1 MSSQSGVILGNEDE
15 KHKSNLKFSQ
25 WRGPSSSQ
33 FLLCKLRVRRAEF
46 ILYNN
51 ELPTMDWINCN
62 TCCRQPGDERER
74 KFVLSSCGH
83 IFCDVCLM
91 QADSQ
96 GKCIV
101 CKKECQ
107 FMQLSS
113 KMKPDAEVFF
123 LEPGELLKRQFT
135 QINRLLDFQKEHRTR
150 LVSFHRRILQKY
162 KDLQKQYAAVTS
174 RVQELDKKY
183 SASSNRIQELEVE
196 NSKLRN
202 IINNQVSLGGGG
214 GLPSSSY
221 SSPVP
226 DAYAGL
232 THKSPSQIQGPSSKD
247 GTRISPGRLT
257 LVKTGQGTRCVQSP
271 VNMKASQSGV
281 NSTLGQTRMSGN
293 LIHTTQGTYFTP
305 PQVQSHSGYASQQCS
320 PAPPGAGCYR
330 SSSVAPSS
338 TPSPTGAVAN
348 SVGRMT
354 LMPYGQQLPEA
365 KQCQYPSYVSPP
377 YHGSHSNLRSTPLP
391 RPVKHP
397 GSSVGS
403 PSSKMQIIGHHN
415 MYNKFL

>member
-150 LVSFHRRILQKY
+150 LVSFHRRIL
-162 KDLQKQYAAVTS
+162 LF
-174 RVQELDKKY
+174 R
-183 SASSNRIQELEVE
+183 E